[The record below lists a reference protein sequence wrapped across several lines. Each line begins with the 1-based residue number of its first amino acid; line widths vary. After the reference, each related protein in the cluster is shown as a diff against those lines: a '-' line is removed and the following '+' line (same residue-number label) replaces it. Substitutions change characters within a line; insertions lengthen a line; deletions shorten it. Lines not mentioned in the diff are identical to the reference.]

1 MTNFLGLRSWE
12 DEGMAPDRGH
22 RPATQSDV
30 AREVGVS
37 RTLVSFAFRG
47 APGVSEETKQAIFDA
62 AKRLGYRPNAGAA
75 DLARKHRSAV
85 GLYLM
90 DIRNEV
96 YADILSGVRIALP
109 QNRNRMILSV
119 SRSVDGV
126 DPGALESL
134 IEARVGIII
143 AATLLDSDEHVREM
157 AQIVPLVSV
166 TRPVEGVD
174 SVYSDDAFG
183 ARAATEHLLN
193 LGHTRI
199 AHLAGP
205 AHDGH
210 IVRRQSYEQ
219 TMRDAGLTPQTLSAQ
234 DFTQEAS
241 ERAAAELLD
250 AADAPTAIFTH
261 NDQFAMGVRE
271 AAHARGLSIP
281 GDLSLVGYDNSRTA
295 RLHGIDLT
303 SVDLHAVELGRIAG
317 EVALARLN
325 DPDAPMAD
333 RRLTPQLVVR
343 SSTAPPQ

>member
-1 MTNFLGLRSWE
+1 MV
-12 DEGMAPDRGH
+12 PDRQH

-47 APGVSEETKQAIFDA
+47 APGVSSETKQAIFDA
-62 AKRLGYRPNAGAA
+62 AKRLGYRPNAVAA

-96 YADILSGVRIALP
+96 YADILSGVRMALP
-109 QNRNRMILSV
+109 QDRNRLILSV

-126 DPGALESL
+126 DHGALESL

-143 AATLLDSDEHVREM
+143 AATLLDTDEQVREL
-157 AQIVPLVSV
+157 AQIVPIVSV

-174 SVYSDDAFG
+174 SVYSDDEAG
-183 ARAATEHLLN
+183 ARAATEHLLS

-205 AHDGH
+205 VYDGH
-210 IVRRQSYEQ
+210 VVRRQSYER
-219 TMRDAGLTPQTLSAQ
+219 TMRDAGLAPQTLSAH
-234 DFTQEAS
+234 DFTQDAGQ
-241 ERAAAELLD
+241 RAAAELLD
-250 AADAPTAIFTH
+250 AADPPTAIFTH
-261 NDQFAMGVRE
+261 NDQFALGARE
-271 AAHARGLSIP
+271 AAYARGLTIP
-281 GDLSLVGYDNSRTA
+281 GHLSLLGYDDSRTA

-303 SVDLHAVELGRIAG
+303 SVDLHAVELGRLAG
-317 EVALARLN
+317 MVALERLN
-325 DPDAPMAD
+325 NPDAPVASK
-333 RRLTPQLVVR
+333 RLTPRLVVR
-343 SSTAPPQ
+343 NSTAPLR